1 MAAFTTKIRDSKKM
15 HTTEAKEVHK
25 KLGQRIRELRMQKGW
40 SQEQLAHESGLG
52 RASMGAIERGEVS
65 IRLSSL
71 LKLSNALGITGSEL
85 LKGTEGPPKAVKGSS

>member
-1 MAAFTTKIRDSKKM
+1 MYT
-15 HTTEAKEVHK
+15 AKGKEIEK

-71 LKLSNALGITGSEL
+71 FEAQ
-85 LKGTEGPPKAVKGSS
+85 